1 MPKPTLENP
10 VIQPTQKRSRVTFEI
25 IIEATAYLIGEI
37 GLSEITTN
45 KIADRAGV
53 NINSVYQY
61 FLDKNAI
68 IHLLTERIIE
78 ESATAFLNTLQNSS
92 EQSNAERA
100 LQIIEDLLNR
110 STAKPELYRE
120 ILPNIANIL
129 GPEREEEIRDVLA
142 KGIKE
147 IIPDDLYPS
156 EARKK
161 AASQMLVTTFISGT
175 TLVLA
180 PNLTRQQRKHMSDEL
195 RHMILRYIGINELSP
210 RNYKDYFFYVP
221 SEFSI

>member
-1 MPKPTLENP
+1 MPKPTPENP
-10 VIQPTQKRSRVTFEI
+10 VIQPSQKRSRVTFEI
-25 IIEATAYLIGEI
+25 IIEATTYLIGEI
-37 GLSEITTN
+37 GLSDITTN

-53 NINSVYQY
+53 NINSLYQY

-78 ESATAFLNTLQNSS
+78 ENTQAFLNTLKLSRN
-92 EQSNAERA
+92 QSNAERA
-100 LQIIEDLLNR
+100 LEVIEELLNR
-110 STAKPELYRE
+110 STEKPDLYRE
-120 ILPNIANIL
+120 IFPNIANIL
-129 GPEREEEIRDVLA
+129 GPERDEEIRNYLA
-142 KGIKE
+142 KGMRE

-156 EARKK
+156 EVTKN
-161 AASQMLVTTFISGT
+161 AASQMLVTIFISGT

-180 PNLTRQQRKHMSDEL
+180 PNLTKKQRKLMSDEL